1 MSQPA
6 NMSQGNAL
14 HRHPL
19 QLDARREFGPF
30 TLDCTLTLELEGILG
45 LFGPSGCGKSTLLR
59 ILAGLDRQSGDRLW
73 WGDRECAE
81 LLPEARRIGLVF
93 QDSRLFPHLTVLGNL
108 QLAAR
113 KGRGRWQPEALAA
126 RLGFA
131 DLLAQPA
138 HGLSGGQRQRVALG
152 RALLAE
158 PDLLLLDEPF
168 SALDS
173 RSRIH
178 QAHVLKGLQRES
190 GIPMIFVSHA
200 MEEVSLLCDQ
210 LVLLEGG
217 RVEAQGRPS
226 EIFARTDLSLA
237 SRDDAGVML
246 DATLAHY
253 DDDEQMATLQ
263 LGEQTLRVTMNRM
276 PDESGPLQIK
286 VAGRDVVIATAPIEH
301 SSLSNCLTTRLM
313 AVREVRPGQT
323 LLQLALGE
331 QILLARI
338 TSRSATRLALAPEQ
352 QIYAYIKAVSLV
364 SEG

>member
-1 MSQPA
+1 MNQPA
-6 NMSQGNAL
+6 TMPPVNEP
-14 HRHPL
+14 HRHAL
-19 QLDARREFGPF
+19 NLHVRREFGPF
-30 TLDCTLTLELEGILG
+30 TLDCALTLELGGILG

-59 ILAGLDRQSGDRLW
+59 IIAGLDRQNGDRLLW
-73 WGDRECAE
+73 RDREYAQ
-81 LLPEARRIGLVF
+81 LLPETRRIGLVF

-131 DLLAQPA
+131 DLLGLPA
-138 HGLSGGQRQRVALG
+138 HALSGGQRQRVALG

-168 SALDS
+168 SALDR

-178 QAHVLKGLQRES
+178 QAHVLKGLQQES

-246 DATLAHY
+246 AATLSHY
-253 DDDEQMATLQ
+253 DEEEQMATLQ
-263 LGEQTLRVTMNRM
+263 LGEQQLRVTMTQV

-286 VAGRDVVIATAPIEH
+286 VAGA
-301 SSLSNCLTTRLM
+301 M
-313 AVREVRPGQT
+313 W
-323 LLQLALGE
+323 
-331 QILLARI
+331 
-338 TSRSATRLALAPEQ
+338 
-352 QIYAYIKAVSLV
+352 
-364 SEG
+364 